1 MEPHLYLFSITLFSL
16 ISSRGSWSL
25 SDTAMLLAAIALVGL
40 AAFLAYAET
49 ALVRMSKIRALAL
62 QEKGVPGS
70 ERLLHLMADPTKF
83 LNPILLLTL
92 ICQLVAATL
101 VGVVAAARFGGLG
114 VLIGTVFE
122 VVVIFILGEALP
134 KNISVRNPDRA
145 AIRSA
150 NIVSFLVRFPPVSL
164 VSSIVIGLAR
174 LIIPGE
180 LDPFGAV
187 SEEELLAMA
196 DAALEG
202 DVIED
207 EERELIHS
215 VINFGDTVAREV
227 MVPRPDVVSAS
238 VAQTVSE
245 VVDIILEAGISRVP
259 IYSGSLDNV
268 VGIVFAK
275 DLLRAERDGGRDLAV
290 ETLMRPAHFVP
301 ETKPV
306 AELLR
311 DMQNGKY
318 HMAIIIDEYG
328 STVGLVTLED
338 LLEELVGDITDEYD
352 SEVQE
357 VLEISSGEWEVSGSM
372 SVDDLGELLEVD
384 LPEGDWDTVGGML
397 LGLLGHLPISG
408 EEVETSGFIFRAD
421 QVTSR
426 RVEKVHVLRI
436 DEASESS

>member
-1 MEPHLYLFSITLFSL
+1 MEPHLHLFTTTMFILVT
-16 ISSRGSWSL
+16 SSGRWSL
-25 SDTAMLLAAIALVGL
+25 SDTVMMLVAIALVGF

-62 QEKGVPGS
+62 QEKGVHGS
-70 ERLLHLMADPTKF
+70 ERLLSLMADPTKF
-83 LNPILLLTL
+83 LNPVLLLTL
-92 ICQLVAATL
+92 ICQLVAATM

-114 VLIGTVFE
+114 VLIGTIFE

-134 KNISVRNPDRA
+134 KNISVRNPDKA

-150 NIVSFLVRFPPVSL
+150 KIVAFLVRFPPVA
-164 VSSIVIGLAR
+164 VISSMVIGLAK

-180 LDPFGAV
+180 FDPYGAV

-202 DVIED
+202 EVIED

-227 MVPRPDVVSAS
+227 MVPRPDVVSAA
-238 VAQTVSE
+238 VTQTVSE
-245 VVDIILEAGISRVP
+245 VVDLILGAGISRVP
-259 IYSGSLDNV
+259 VYSGSLDNV
-268 VGIVFAK
+268 TGIVFAK
-275 DLLRAERDGGRDLAV
+275 DLLRAERDGEREMTMEALV
-290 ETLMRPAHFVP
+290 RPAHFVP

-311 DMQNGKY
+311 DMQSGKY

-357 VLEISSGEWEVSGSM
+357 VLEIVPGEWEVSGSM
-372 SVDDLGELLEVD
+372 SVDDLGELLDVD

-397 LGLLGHLPISG
+397 LGLLGHLPITG
-408 EEVETSGFIFRAD
+408 EEVETSGFLFRAD

-426 RVEKVHVLRI
+426 RVEKVHVARA
-436 DEASESS
+436 EATYESS

>member
-1 MEPHLYLFSITLFSL
+1 MEPHLQLFSPIFSL
-16 ISSRGSWSL
+16 IKPRGGWSL
-25 SDTAMLLAAIALVGL
+25 SDSIMILVAIALVGF

-70 ERLLHLMADPTKF
+70 ERLLDLMADPPKF

-101 VGVVAAARFGGLG
+101 VGVVAAARFGGFG
-114 VLIGTVFE
+114 VLAGTVFE

-134 KNISVRNPDRA
+134 KNISVRKPDKA

-150 NIVSFLVRFPPVSL
+150 KVVQFLVKFPPVAL
-164 VSSIVIGLAR
+164 VSSLVIGLAR
-174 LIIPGE
+174 LLIPGE
-180 LDPFGAV
+180 FDPYGTV

-202 DVIED
+202 EVIED

-238 VAQTVSE
+238 ISQSVSE
-245 VVDIILEAGISRVP
+245 VVDLILEAGISRVP
-259 IYSGSLDNV
+259 VYSGSLDNV

-275 DLLRAERDGGRDLAV
+275 DLLRAERDGERDMTIEPLI
-290 ETLMRPAHFVP
+290 RPAHFVP

-311 DMQNGKY
+311 DMQNGKF

-352 SEVQE
+352 NEVQE
-357 VLEISSGEWEVSGSM
+357 VLEIAPGEWEVSGSM
-372 SVDDLGELLEVD
+372 SVDDLSELLDVD

-397 LGLLGHLPISG
+397 LGLLGHLPVGG
-408 EEVETSGFIFRAD
+408 EEVETSGFLFRAD

-426 RVEKVHVLRI
+426 RVEKVHVARV
-436 DEASESS
+436 DETVESS